1 MTPVQRRLLISFRY
15 ERRGQTNLW
24 DRTGFQVVDD
34 PPGDQ
39 WRTSQ
44 VYVGEQSERLEWIY
58 VQIESTILSE
68 DDTALWKEEAVDEA
82 QDLADSEF
90 RRRHP
95 GAFPM

>member
-1 MTPVQRRLLISFRY
+1 MTPAERCLLISFRY

-24 DRTGFQVVDD
+24 DRTGFQVLDG

-44 VYVGEQSERLEWIY
+44 VYVGEQSQRLEWIY
-58 VQIESTILSE
+58 VQIETTILPE

-82 QDLADSEF
+82 QSLADDES

-95 GAFPM
+95 GAFLM